1 MPKKLYYGHGLADE
15 RSEILAKYI
24 IETGATVREAA
35 KNFGLSKST
44 VHKDVTEKLS
54 YVNPPLFSS
63 VREILDKNK
72 SERHIRGGEAT
83 KIRYN
88 SLKEQKKN
96 SVFYTKK

>member
-1 MPKKLYYGHGLADE
+1 MPTNLYYGHGSTDE

-24 IETGATVREAA
+24 TETGATVRETA

-54 YVNPPLFSS
+54 YINPPLYSA

-83 KIRYN
+83 RIHYD
-88 SLKEQKKN
+88 SLKKQQKN
-96 SVFYTKK
+96 GDFYTKK

>member
-1 MPKKLYYGHGLADE
+1 MPKNLYYGHGSADE
-15 RSEILAKYI
+15 RCEILAKYI
-24 IETGATVREAA
+24 TETGATVREAA

-54 YVNPPLFSS
+54 YINPPLYSA

-83 KIRYN
+83 KIRYDY
-88 SLKEQKKN
+88 LKKQKKN
-96 SVFYTKK
+96 LAFYTKK

>member
-1 MPKKLYYGHGLADE
+1 MPKNLYYGHGFSDE

-24 IETGATVREAA
+24 IETGATVRETA

-54 YVNPPLFSS
+54 YINPSLFSA

-83 KIRYN
+83 KIRYDA
-88 SLKEQKKN
+88 LKKQKN
-96 SVFYTKK
+96 FYKKV